1 MDEIRSFLAAIV
13 ESSDDAIIGL
23 TRDGRIVSWNSGA
36 ERIYGYTREEVHGQA
51 FSHLTLPERADEV
64 AQLLLRIR
72 RGERIRHF
80 ETMHLRKNG
89 RVVSVSLTLS
99 PIIDAFG
106 RFLGAS
112 AIARDVTPRLR
123 AEESLREAE
132 EKYRLLFSAESDAVI
147 LADIEEGAIV
157 GCNEAALKLYGYSQD
172 EFDNMA
178 LKNLSADP
186 GESEGG
192 LGSVPEGTVNRLP
205 LVHHRKKD
213 GSVFAAEVSVG
224 TFLLKGRRMLVEIVR
239 DISERQRSQEIR
251 QSLAMAKEIQQHL
264 LPLQAPTLKGFDIFA
279 QSEYCEDI
287 GGDYYDFFCPE
298 DAEDGILGFAVG
310 DVCGHG
316 IGAALI
322 MAMVKGMLRAETER
336 YKSDL
341 GGLFEALNR
350 KLVMDIEDSSFLTL
364 GYGILDSDS
373 RTLLWNSA
381 GHGPVFWYRSRR
393 GQIREL
399 PTTGIP
405 LGIVEKIAFPPAR
418 PIHLDPGDILLIGT
432 DGIWETRNPRGEMF
446 ESYRLRQVLGTWSE
460 KSAEDIY
467 RIVMKKVGEFR
478 MGAHQADDMTLMVI
492 KVLPN

>member
-1 MDEIRSFLAAIV
+1 MDEIRSFLASIV

-36 ERIYGYTREEVHGQA
+36 ERIYGYTREEIRGQA
-51 FSHLTLPERADEV
+51 FSRLTLPERADEV
-64 AQLLLRIR
+64 VQLLLRIR
-72 RGERIRHF
+72 RGERVRHF

-89 RVVSVSLTLS
+89 RVIFVSLTLS

-123 AEESLREAE
+123 AEEALREVE

-147 LADIEEGAIV
+147 LADIEEGTIA
-157 GCNEAALKLYGYSQD
+157 GCNDAALKLYGYRQD
-172 EFDNMA
+172 EFYNMA

-192 LGSVPEGTVNRLP
+192 LERVREGTVNRLP

-224 TFLLKGRRMLVEIVR
+224 TFSLKGRRMLVEIVR
-239 DISERQRSQEIR
+239 DITERQRSQELR

-264 LPLQAPTLKGFDIFA
+264 LPLQAPRLKGFDMFA

-287 GGDYYDFFCPE
+287 GGDYYDFFRLE
-298 DAEDGILGFAVG
+298 DVEEKTLGFAVG

-364 GYGILDSDS
+364 CYGILNSDN

-405 LGIVEKIAFPPAR
+405 LGIAEKTAFPPAR
-418 PIHLDPGDILLIGT
+418 PMLLDPGDILLIGT

-446 ESYRLRQVLGTWSE
+446 QPHRLRQLLGTWSD

-467 RIVMKKVGEFR
+467 RVIMEKVGAFR
-478 MGAHQADDMTLMVI
+478 MGEHQADDMTLMVI